1 MADQDREGTGTNPGI
16 EFLQTAALQLIGAAK
31 IFLDA
36 AEHVVRDPKSVGEA
50 AATLKTLAK
59 FAVDMVA
66 AQATKPA
73 PSSSPGPSA
82 SGPAADIID
91 VDPIDVDLVPI
102 VVDPDDAELLDD
114 EVVDADVVEP
124 G

>member
-1 MADQDREGTGTNPGI
+1 MADAEREGSGTNPGI

-66 AQATKPA
+66 AQANKPSSTASPA
-73 PSSSPGPSA
+73 P
-82 SGPAADIID
+82 DE
-91 VDPIDVDLVPI
+91 PIEAELVDLEPI
-102 VVDPDDAELLDD
+102 IVDPDDAELLDD
-114 EVVDADVVEP
+114 EVVDAEVEP